1 MVLGWGW
8 VSIRARLVVS
18 ATGDTTEALADTKAY
33 VSADAVR
40 PLDHVVEP
48 AGIGTRHVG
57 LSRSLSACDRAKHS
71 VSSGRTVDLDAG
83 RMVVRRSR
91 QRPQWVHGCEGNC
104 GRKRAGQCP
113 ARRNERT
120 ITSDTKSRAG
130 RRVIGLPPPLV
141 ELLRQHQAEQ
151 NAERFAAAQLWQED
165 GWIFASPTG
174 QPINLRTDNKHWK
187 NLLTEAG
194 VRDVRLHDARHTA
207 ATVLLLL
214 GVPERAVMG
223 IMGWSNS
230 SMAARYQHLTAVIQD
245 DIAARVGG
253 LLWASNETTNEPT
266 GDHDAQAE
274 DD

>member
-1 MVLGWGW
+1 MRGQL
-8 VSIRARLVVS
+8 R
-18 ATGDTTEALADTKAY
+18 E
-33 VSADAVR
+33 
-40 PLDHVVEP
+40 E
-48 AGIGTRHVG
+48 
-57 LSRSLSACDRAKHS
+57 
-71 VSSGRTVDLDAG
+71 
-83 RMVVRRSR
+83 
-91 QRPQWVHGCEGNC
+91 
-104 GRKRAGQCP
+104 RAGQCP

-253 LLWASNETTNEPT
+253 LLWASMRLQMSLRAIMTHRPRTTSGCLRWSGWRKRRDSNPRSLA
-266 GDHDAQAE
+266 GRSLSRRVHSAALPRFRLAA
-274 DD
+274 